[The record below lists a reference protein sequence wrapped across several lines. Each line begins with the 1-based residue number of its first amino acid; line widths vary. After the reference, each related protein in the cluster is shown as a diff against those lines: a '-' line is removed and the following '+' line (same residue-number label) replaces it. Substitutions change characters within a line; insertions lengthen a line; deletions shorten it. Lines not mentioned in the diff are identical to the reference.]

1 MCSIII
7 IEEIKRELEKVRLCR
22 HQMIIVVGGQRSR
35 VIEQFAYEV
44 GIKPINLNL
53 CLSKLLLD
61 LPLNR
66 RSRKV
71 GELVNRLVIECG
83 DVVLLEHF
91 ELLFL
96 PELQVDPMR
105 LFEDVSR
112 DKVLVIGWSGQYEN
126 GALIY
131 AYSGH
136 PEYRIYNE
144 IEASI
149 IQTD

>member
-1 MCSIII
+1 MTDSIYTAQ
-7 IEEIKRELEKVRLCR
+7 IKQELEKVRLCR
-22 HQMIIVVGGQRSR
+22 HQMVIVVGGLRSK
-35 VIEQFAYEV
+35 VIEQFALEA
-44 GIKPINLNL
+44 GIEPINLNL
-53 CLSKLLLD
+53 RLSELLLD

-71 GELVNRLVIECG
+71 GELVNRLVMECG
-83 DVVLLEHF
+83 DVVVLAHI

-105 LFEDVSR
+105 LFEDLSR
-112 DKVLVIGWSGQYEN
+112 DKVLVIDWN
-126 GALIY
+126 GKYDNGVLIY
-131 AYSGH
+131 ASSGH
-136 PEYRIYNE
+136 PEYRIYHE